1 MNSFD
6 SLVNQNLG
14 WVHQNKYVLP
24 VLSLFLGMYA
34 ALARPNLPKFVEK
47 LFENPV
53 FRLVVISYII
63 YRGNQDAQLSIM
75 IAAAFLITIHMINKN
90 KINDLTSTKPAPKSE
105 GQNVTNKKSEKFA
118 VTCFPGTCG
127 AAVGSGGPTN
137 TFEGFGSGTIEG
149 FACPTGSC
157 PIIGTGGT
165 TIEGF
170 ACPPSCGGAQ
180 VGTGGSTR

>member
-75 IAAAFLITIHMINKN
+75 IAAAFLITIHMINKQKVEKMSSVPEPCGPPICGSAN
-90 KINDLTSTKPAPKSE
+90 QGGSSRRYESFSVGVEPSPCTSA
-105 GQNVTNKKSEKFA
+105 
-118 VTCFPGTCG
+118 
-127 AAVGSGGPTN
+127 
-137 TFEGFGSGTIEG
+137 
-149 FACPTGSC
+149 
-157 PIIGTGGT
+157 
-165 TIEGF
+165 
-170 ACPPSCGGAQ
+170 CGGANQ
-180 VGTGGSTR
+180 GGSSTSGSTRRYESFSAPDSPQPCSGCGGANQGGSPTGGSIGRR